1 MQFTLISDKKVLP
14 LYHTLSYLPIKSIL
28 PPQIVTYG
36 TPNFFT
42 VPLIF
47 PKNVQKL
54 YSRSNWNIICVFL
67 WKNTKLINSGVI
79 IISIWYNVT
88 YGTFLVIMV
97 AVNVYLIFCDLLK
110 RYKFYVLL
118 AHIVLIPSLW
128 DKNFH
133 HILHILDFWWKK
145 RELLFFWTVRF
156 LVKLTKFTQKS
167 YDIAK
172 IHFSVDD
179 PQGYNNFETYKKIF
193 SLKLNLWRLG
203 DRLSRTGHF
212 FYD

>member
-118 AHIVLIPSLW
+118 VHIVLIPSLW

-133 HILHILDFWWKK
+133 YILHILDFWWKK

-179 PQGYNNFETYKKIF
+179 PQGYNNFET
-193 SLKLNLWRLG
+193 
-203 DRLSRTGHF
+203 
-212 FYD
+212 